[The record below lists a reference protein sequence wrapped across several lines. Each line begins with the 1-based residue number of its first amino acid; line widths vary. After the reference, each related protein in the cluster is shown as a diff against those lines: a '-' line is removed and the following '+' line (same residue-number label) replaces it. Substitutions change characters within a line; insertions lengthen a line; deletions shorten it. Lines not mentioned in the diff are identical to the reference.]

1 MRIPHHENNP
11 NITLSKIDFF
21 IFTNHSED
29 DEMGNSICG
38 NFVFFPLV
46 IQPVHNMLLISTELC
61 TLNEALNKIFYEN
74 KNE

>member
-11 NITLSKIDFF
+11 NITLSKIEFF

-38 NFVFFPLV
+38 NFVFFSPCHPASAQHV
-46 IQPVHNMLLISTELC
+46 AH
-61 TLNEALNKIFYEN
+61 
-74 KNE
+74 